1 MYIVYLKMEQPI
13 LSLLLSLL
21 RSVLVTVCI
30 LLLMQEYGNDY
41 KRLKI
46 FSMSFSA
53 QKCKE

>member
-1 MYIVYLKMEQPI
+1 MEQPI